1 MKAATTLALI
11 VPTGKGKPMQRKR
24 VTDMAEIET
33 ADLWGE
39 PVAGAPYPMSLEQFL
54 DWPEEPDKHYE
65 LIRGR
70 LIEMPGT
77 GGGHGILV
85 NMLGA
90 ALAAQCGYLGYIM
103 TGEPLFVLAL
113 PGVEE
118 PESMAADVAFVR
130 TERAPTKSD
139 YKAFYA
145 PWHVAPDLVIEIA
158 SPSDRPGTAAKK
170 MREWLA
176 GGVKLAWVLWP
187 ERRRVDVW
195 QPGDTNP
202 SEELGMADALDAG
215 DIAPFVLPVRELF

>member
-1 MKAATTLALI
+1 
-11 VPTGKGKPMQRKR
+11 MQRKR

-54 DWPEEPDKHYE
+54 AWPEAPGKHYE

-77 GGGHGILV
+77 GGGHGSIAADLV
-85 NMLGA
+85 V
-90 ALAAQCGYLGYIM
+90 ALKMQCGHLGHVL
-103 TGEPLFVLAL
+103 TGEPLFVLTL

-130 TERAPTKSD
+130 TERAPAKSN

-158 SPSDRPGTAAKK
+158 SPSDRPNTVAKK

-195 QPGDTNP
+195 RPGDTAP

-215 DIAPFVLPVRELF
+215 QIAPFVLPVRDLF